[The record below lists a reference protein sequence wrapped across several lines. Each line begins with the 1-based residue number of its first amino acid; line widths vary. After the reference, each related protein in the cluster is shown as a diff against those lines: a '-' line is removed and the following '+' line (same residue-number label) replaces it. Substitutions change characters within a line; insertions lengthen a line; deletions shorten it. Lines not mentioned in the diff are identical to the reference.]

1 MIENAKHLDYIQR
14 AAAGDTVALK
24 LLLTDV
30 RPKLIEYVARKVP
43 VDLRSTVGAED
54 IVQEAYVRVFR
65 KIESFQPLGD
75 NAFYRWV
82 ATIALNRLRNAIKK
96 ERAVKRG
103 GDRFARS
110 PDRRG
115 FEDSS
120 IALFARVA
128 GTEKTPSRILSRKE
142 AAGAL
147 HDALDD
153 LPEQYRRAIRLV
165 HIEERPV
172 REVAIEMDRT
182 ERAIHGLCRR
192 GLQRLEK
199 VLGDASMFLT
209 KKG

>member
-1 MIENAKHLDYIQR
+1 MTENAKHDDYAQR
-14 AAAGDTVALK
+14 AAAGDVVALK

-43 VDLRSTVGAED
+43 VDLRSTVGPED
-54 IVQEAYVRVFR
+54 IVQEAYVQVFR
-65 KIESFQPLGD
+65 KIETFEPQGD
-75 NAFYRWV
+75 DAFYRWV
-82 ATIALNRLRNAIKK
+82 ATIALSRLRNAIKK
-96 ERAVKRG
+96 RRAIKRG

-110 PDRRG
+110 ANQPG

-128 GTEKTPSRILSRKE
+128 GTEKTPSRIMSRKE
-142 AAGAL
+142 AARAL
-147 HDALDD
+147 HDALED
-153 LPEQYRRAIRLV
+153 LPEQYRRAIQLV
-165 HIEERPV
+165 HLEEKPV
-172 REVAIEMDRT
+172 REAATEMDRT

-209 KKG
+209 KEG